1 MLILNIMKN
10 KIILITIGLII
21 SNSAFSQITSTS
33 PKNADINYSSTTA
46 VQSGSIKLI
55 DNQGTIKYLQVK
67 NGITSL
73 TNASALAGGETV
85 TTLSLGGVLSTNTF
99 IDASASGVVFG
110 LKGSDQETGNA
121 ATSSTLNTSGYTL
134 AVFDEATGE
143 IKKLLVS
150 ALDVVGASDTFVVAA
165 TPSSSY
171 TVAVTGLSLTS
182 GKTFV
187 FRNGVK
193 LTASGTPPDYT
204 TSGSTVT
211 IDTSI
216 PLFTGDVIE
225 VQYIN

>member
-1 MLILNIMKN
+1 VKD
-10 KIILITIGLII
+10 TEV
-21 SNSAFSQITSTS
+21 
-33 PKNADINYSSTTA
+33 DYSSATA
-46 VQSGSIKLI
+46 VQSGSVKLI

-73 TNASALAGGETV
+73 TNASASAGNETV
-85 TTLSLGGVLSTNTF
+85 TTLSLGGVLSTDTF
-99 IDASASGVVFG
+99 IDASGVVFG

-150 ALDVVGASDTFVVAA
+150 ALDVVGASDRFVVAA
-165 TPSSSY
+165 TPSTTY
-171 TVAVTGLSLTS
+171 TVAIAGLSLTP

-193 LTASGTPPDYT
+193 LTASGTTPDYT

-216 PLFTGDVIE
+216 PLFSGDIIE

>member
-1 MLILNIMKN
+1 MKN
-10 KIILITIGLII
+10 KIILITICFTVG
-21 SNSAFSQITSTS
+21 NSAFSQITNTS
-33 PKNADINYSSTTA
+33 VKDTEVDYSSATA

-73 TNASALAGGETV
+73 TNASASAGNETV
-85 TTLSLGGVLSTNTF
+85 TTLSLGGVLSTDTF
-99 IDASASGVVFG
+99 IDASGVVFG

-150 ALDVVGASDTFVVAA
+150 ALDVVGASDRFVVAA
-165 TPSSSY
+165 TPSITY
-171 TVAVTGLSLTS
+171 TVAIAGLSLTP

-193 LTASGTPPDYT
+193 LTASGTTPDYT

-216 PLFTGDVIE
+216 PLFSGDIIE

>member
-1 MLILNIMKN
+1 MIV
-10 KIILITIGLII
+10 G
-21 SNSAFSQITSTS
+21 NSAFSQITNTS
-33 PKNADINYSSTTA
+33 VKDTEINYSSTTA
-46 VQSGSIKLI
+46 VPSGSIKLI

-73 TNASALAGGETV
+73 TNASELPGNETV
-85 TTLSLGGVLSTNTF
+85 TTLSLGGVLSTDTF
-99 IDASASGVVFG
+99 IDASGVVFG

-150 ALDVVGASDTFVVAA
+150 ALDVVGASDRFVVAA
-165 TPSSSY
+165 TPSTTY
-171 TVAVTGLSLTS
+171 TVAIAGLSLTP

-193 LTASGTPPDYT
+193 LTASGTTPDYT

-216 PLFTGDVIE
+216 PLFSGDIIE

>member
-1 MLILNIMKN
+1 MKN
-10 KIILITIGLII
+10 KIILITICFTVG
-21 SNSAFSQITSTS
+21 NSAFSQITNTS
-33 PKNADINYSSTTA
+33 VKDTEVDYSSATA

-73 TNASALAGGETV
+73 TNASASAGNETV
-85 TTLSLGGVLSTNTF
+85 TTLSLGGVLSTDTF
-99 IDASASGVVFG
+99 IDASGVVFG

-150 ALDVVGASDTFVVAA
+150 ALDVVGASDRFVVAA
-165 TPSSSY
+165 TPSTTY
-171 TVAVTGLSLTS
+171 TVAIAGLSLTP

-193 LTASGTPPDYT
+193 LTASGTTPDYT
-204 TSGSTVT
+204 TSGSSVI
-211 IDTSI
+211 IDASV
-216 PLFTGDVIE
+216 PLFGGDIIE

>member
-1 MLILNIMKN
+1 MKN
-10 KIILITIGLII
+10 KIILITFCLILG
-21 SNSAFSQITSTS
+21 NSAFGQITTPSV
-33 PKNADINYSSTTA
+33 KDADINYSSTTA

-73 TNASALAGGETV
+73 TNASASAGNETV

-110 LKGSDQETGNA
+110 LKGSGQETGNA

-150 ALDVVGASDTFVVAA
+150 ALDVVGASDRFVVAA
-165 TPSSSY
+165 TPLTTY
-171 TVAVTGLSLTS
+171 TVTIAGLSLTP

-193 LTASGTPPDYT
+193 LTASGTTPDYT

-216 PLFTGDVIE
+216 PLFSGDIIE

>member
-1 MLILNIMKN
+1 MKN
-10 KIILITIGLII
+10 KIILITICLIVG
-21 SNSAFSQITSTS
+21 NSAFSQITNTS
-33 PKNADINYSSTTA
+33 VKDTEINYSSTTA
-46 VQSGSIKLI
+46 VPSGSIKLI

-73 TNASALAGGETV
+73 TNASASAGNETV
-85 TTLSLGGVLSTNTF
+85 TTLSLGGVLSTDTF
-99 IDASASGVVFG
+99 IDASGVVFG

-165 TPSSSY
+165 TPLTTY
-171 TVAVTGLSLTS
+171 TVAIAGLSLTP

-193 LTASGTPPDYT
+193 LTASGTTPDYT

-216 PLFTGDVIE
+216 PLFSGDIIE

>member
-1 MLILNIMKN
+1 MKN
-10 KIILITIGLII
+10 KIILITICLIVG
-21 SNSAFSQITSTS
+21 NSAFSQITNTS
-33 PKNADINYSSTTA
+33 VKDTEINYSSTTA

-73 TNASALAGGETV
+73 TNASASAGNETV
-85 TTLSLGGVLSTNTF
+85 TTLSLGGVLSTDTF
-99 IDASASGVVFG
+99 IDASGVVFG

-150 ALDVVGASDTFVVAA
+150 ALDVVGASDRFVVAA
-165 TPSSSY
+165 TPSTTY
-171 TVAVTGLSLTS
+171 TVAIAGLSLTP

-193 LTASGTPPDYT
+193 LTASGTTPDYT

-216 PLFTGDVIE
+216 PLFSGDIIE

>member
-1 MLILNIMKN
+1 MKN
-10 KIILITIGLII
+10 KIILITICLIVG
-21 SNSAFSQITSTS
+21 NSAFSQITNTS
-33 PKNADINYSSTTA
+33 VKDTEINYSSTTA
-46 VQSGSIKLI
+46 VPSGSIKLI

-73 TNASALAGGETV
+73 TNASASAGNETV
-85 TTLSLGGVLSTNTF
+85 TTLSLGGVLSTDTF
-99 IDASASGVVFG
+99 IDASGVVFG

-150 ALDVVGASDTFVVAA
+150 ALDVVGASDRFVVAA
-165 TPSSSY
+165 TPSTTY
-171 TVAVTGLSLTS
+171 TVAIAGLSLTP

-193 LTASGTPPDYT
+193 LTASGTTPDYT

-216 PLFTGDVIE
+216 PLFSGDIIE

>member
-1 MLILNIMKN
+1 MCIRDS
-10 KIILITIGLII
+10 LITICLIVG
-21 SNSAFSQITSTS
+21 NSAFSQITNTS
-33 PKNADINYSSTTA
+33 VKDTEVDYSSATA

-73 TNASALAGGETV
+73 TNASASAGNETV
-85 TTLSLGGVLSTNTF
+85 TTLSLGGVLSTDTF
-99 IDASASGVVFG
+99 IDASGVVFG

-150 ALDVVGASDTFVVAA
+150 ALDVVGASDRFVVAA
-165 TPSSSY
+165 TPSTTY
-171 TVAVTGLSLTS
+171 TVAIAGLSLTP

-193 LTASGTPPDYT
+193 LTASGTTPDYT

-216 PLFTGDVIE
+216 PLFSGDIIE

>member
-1 MLILNIMKN
+1 MKN
-10 KIILITIGLII
+10 KIILITICFTVG
-21 SNSAFSQITSTS
+21 NSAFSQITNTS
-33 PKNADINYSSTTA
+33 VKDTEVDYSSATA

-73 TNASALAGGETV
+73 TNASASAGNETV
-85 TTLSLGGVLSTNTF
+85 TTLSLGGVLSTDTF
-99 IDASASGVVFG
+99 IDASGVVFG

-150 ALDVVGASDTFVVAA
+150 ALDVVGASDRFVVAA
-165 TPSSSY
+165 TPSTTY
-171 TVAVTGLSLTS
+171 TVAIAGLSLTP

-193 LTASGTPPDYT
+193 LTASGTTPDYT
-204 TSGSTVT
+204 TSGSSVI

-216 PLFTGDVIE
+216 PLFSGDIIE

>member
-1 MLILNIMKN
+1 MKN
-10 KIILITIGLII
+10 KIILITICLIVG
-21 SNSAFSQITSTS
+21 NSAFSQITNTS
-33 PKNADINYSSTTA
+33 VKDTEINYSSTTA
-46 VQSGSIKLI
+46 VPSGSIKLI

-73 TNASALAGGETV
+73 TNASAASSTGNETV
-85 TTLSLGGVLSTNTF
+85 TTLSLGGVLSTDTF

-134 AVFDEATGE
+134 VVFDEATGE

-150 ALDVVGASDTFVVAA
+150 ALDVVGASDRFVVAA
-165 TPSSSY
+165 TPSTTY
-171 TVAVTGLSLTS
+171 TVAIAGLSLTP

-193 LTASGTPPDYT
+193 LTASGTTPDYT

-216 PLFTGDVIE
+216 PLFSGDIIE

>member
-1 MLILNIMKN
+1 MKN
-10 KIILITIGLII
+10 KIILITICLIVG
-21 SNSAFSQITSTS
+21 NSAFSQITNTS
-33 PKNADINYSSTTA
+33 VKDTEVDYSSATA

-73 TNASALAGGETV
+73 TNASASAGNETV
-85 TTLSLGGVLSTNTF
+85 TTLSLGGVLSTDTF
-99 IDASASGVVFG
+99 IDASGVVFG

-134 AVFDEATGE
+134 VVFDEATGE

-150 ALDVVGASDTFVVAA
+150 ALDIVGASDTFVVAA
-165 TPSSSY
+165 TPLTTY
-171 TVAVTGLSLTS
+171 TVAVTGLSLTA

-193 LTASGTPPDYT
+193 LTASGTTPDYT

-216 PLFTGDVIE
+216 PLFSGDIIE

>member
-1 MLILNIMKN
+1 MKN
-10 KIILITIGLII
+10 KIILITFYLILG
-21 SNSAFSQITSTS
+21 NSAFGQITTPSV
-33 PKNADINYSSTTA
+33 KDADINYSSTTA

-55 DNQGTIKYLQVK
+55 DNLGTIKYLQVK

-73 TNASALAGGETV
+73 TNAIALPGNETV
-85 TTLSLGGVLSTNTF
+85 TTLSLGGVLSTDTF

-110 LKGSDQETGNA
+110 LKGSAQETGNA

-150 ALDVVGASDTFVVAA
+150 ALDVVGASDIFTVAA
-165 TPSSSY
+165 TPLNTY
-171 TVAVTGLSLTS
+171 TVAITGLSLS
-182 GKTFV
+182 AGKTFV

-193 LTASGTPPDYT
+193 LTASGTTPDYT

-216 PLFTGDVIE
+216 PLFSGDIIE

>member
-1 MLILNIMKN
+1 MKN
-10 KIILITIGLII
+10 KIILITICLIVG
-21 SNSAFSQITSTS
+21 NSAFSQITNTS
-33 PKNADINYSSTTA
+33 VKDTEINYSSTTA
-46 VQSGSIKLI
+46 VPSGSIKLI

-73 TNASALAGGETV
+73 TNASASAGNETV
-85 TTLSLGGVLSTNTF
+85 TTLSLGGVLSTDTF
-99 IDASASGVVFG
+99 IDASGVVFG

-150 ALDVVGASDTFVVAA
+150 ALDVVGASDRFVVAG
-165 TPSSSY
+165 TPLTTY
-171 TVAVTGLSLTS
+171 TVAIAGLSLTP

-193 LTASGTPPDYT
+193 LTASGTTPDYT

-216 PLFTGDVIE
+216 PLFSGDIIE

>member
-1 MLILNIMKN
+1 MKN
-10 KIILITIGLII
+10 KIILITICLIVG
-21 SNSAFSQITSTS
+21 NSAFSQITNTS
-33 PKNADINYSSTTA
+33 VKDTEVDYSSATA

-73 TNASALAGGETV
+73 TNASASAGNETV
-85 TTLSLGGVLSTNTF
+85 TTLSLGGVLSTDTF
-99 IDASASGVVFG
+99 IDASGVVFG

-150 ALDVVGASDTFVVAA
+150 ALDVVGASDRFVVAA
-165 TPSSSY
+165 TPSTTY
-171 TVAVTGLSLTS
+171 TVAIAGLSLTP

-193 LTASGTPPDYT
+193 LTASGTTPDYT
-204 TSGSTVT
+204 TSGSSVI
-211 IDTSI
+211 IDASV
-216 PLFTGDVIE
+216 PLFSGDIIE

>member
-1 MLILNIMKN
+1 MKN
-10 KIILITIGLII
+10 KIILITICLIVG
-21 SNSAFSQITSTS
+21 NSAFSQITNTS
-33 PKNADINYSSTTA
+33 VKDTDINYSSATA

-73 TNASALAGGETV
+73 TNARASAGNETV
-85 TTLSLGGVLSTNTF
+85 TTLSLGGVLSTDTF
-99 IDASASGVVFG
+99 IDASGVLFG
-110 LKGSDQETGNA
+110 LKGTDPETGDA

-134 AVFDEATGE
+134 VVFDEATGE

-150 ALDVVGASDTFVVAA
+150 ALDIVGASDTFVVAA
-165 TPSSSY
+165 TPLTTY
-171 TVAVTGLSLTS
+171 TVAVTGLSLTA

-193 LTASGTPPDYT
+193 LTANGSPPDYT

-216 PLFTGDVIE
+216 PLFSGDIIE

>member
-1 MLILNIMKN
+1 MKN
-10 KIILITIGLII
+10 KIILITICLIVG
-21 SNSAFSQITSTS
+21 NSAFSQITNTS
-33 PKNADINYSSTTA
+33 VKDTEVDYSSAPA

-73 TNASALAGGETV
+73 TNASASAGNETV
-85 TTLSLGGVLSTNTF
+85 TTLSLGGVLSTDTF
-99 IDASASGVVFG
+99 IDASGVVFG

-150 ALDVVGASDTFVVAA
+150 ALDVVGASDRFVVAA
-165 TPSSSY
+165 TPSTTY
-171 TVAVTGLSLTS
+171 TVAIAGLSLTP

-193 LTASGTPPDYT
+193 LTASGTTPDYT

-216 PLFTGDVIE
+216 PLFSGDIIE

>member
-1 MLILNIMKN
+1 MKN
-10 KIILITIGLII
+10 KIILITICLIVG
-21 SNSAFSQITSTS
+21 NSAFSQITNTS
-33 PKNADINYSSTTA
+33 VKDTEVDYSSATA

-73 TNASALAGGETV
+73 TNASASAGNETV
-85 TTLSLGGVLSTNTF
+85 TTLSLGGVLSTDTF
-99 IDASASGVVFG
+99 IDASGVVFG

-150 ALDVVGASDTFVVAA
+150 ALDVVGASDRFVVAA
-165 TPSSSY
+165 TPSTTY
-171 TVAVTGLSLTS
+171 TVAIAGLSLTP

-193 LTASGTPPDYT
+193 LTASGTTPDYT

-216 PLFTGDVIE
+216 PLFSGDIIE

>member
-1 MLILNIMKN
+1 MKN
-10 KIILITIGLII
+10 KIILITICLIVG
-21 SNSAFSQITSTS
+21 NSAFSQITNTS
-33 PKNADINYSSTTA
+33 VKDTEINYSSTTA
-46 VQSGSIKLI
+46 VPSGSIKLI

-73 TNASALAGGETV
+73 TNASALPGNETV
-85 TTLSLGGVLSTNTF
+85 TTLSLGGVLSTDTF

-121 ATSSTLNTSGYTL
+121 ATISTLNSSGYTL
-134 AVFDEATGE
+134 VVFDEATGE

-150 ALDVVGASDTFVVAA
+150 ALDIVGASDTFVVAA
-165 TPSSSY
+165 TPLTTY
-171 TVAVTGLSLTS
+171 TVAVPGLSLTA

-193 LTASGTPPDYT
+193 LTANGSPPDYT

-211 IDTSI
+211 IHTSI
-216 PLFTGDVIE
+216 PLFSGDIIE

>member
-1 MLILNIMKN
+1 MKN
-10 KIILITIGLII
+10 KITLITICLIVG
-21 SNSAFSQITSTS
+21 NSAFGQITSPS
-33 PKNADINYSSTTA
+33 VKDADINYSSTTA

-73 TNASALAGGETV
+73 TNARASAGNETV
-85 TTLSLGGVLSTNTF
+85 TTLSLGGVLSTDTF
-99 IDASASGVVFG
+99 IDASGVVFG

-150 ALDVVGASDTFVVAA
+150 ALDVVGASDRFVVAA
-165 TPSSSY
+165 TPSTTY
-171 TVAVTGLSLTS
+171 TVAIAGLSLTP

-193 LTASGTPPDYT
+193 LTANGSPPDYT

-211 IDTSI
+211 IPTSI
-216 PLFTGDVIE
+216 PLCSGDIIE

>member
-1 MLILNIMKN
+1 MKN
-10 KIILITIGLII
+10 KIILITICLIVG
-21 SNSAFSQITSTS
+21 NSAFSQITNTS
-33 PKNADINYSSTTA
+33 VKDTEVDYSSATA

-73 TNASALAGGETV
+73 TNASASAGNETV
-85 TTLSLGGVLSTNTF
+85 TTLSLGGVLSTDTF
-99 IDASASGVVFG
+99 IDASGVVFG

-150 ALDVVGASDTFVVAA
+150 ALDVVGASDRFVVAA
-165 TPSSSY
+165 TPSTTY
-171 TVAVTGLSLTS
+171 TVAIAGLSLTP

-193 LTASGTPPDYT
+193 LTASGTTPDYT
-204 TSGSTVT
+204 TSGSSVI

-216 PLFTGDVIE
+216 PLFSGDIIE

>member
-1 MLILNIMKN
+1 MKN
-10 KIILITIGLII
+10 KIILITTCLIVG
-21 SNSAFSQITSTS
+21 NSAFSQITNTS
-33 PKNADINYSSTTA
+33 VKDTEVDYSSATA

-73 TNASALAGGETV
+73 TNASASAGNETV
-85 TTLSLGGVLSTNTF
+85 TTLSLGGVLSTDTF
-99 IDASASGVVFG
+99 IDASGVVFG

-150 ALDVVGASDTFVVAA
+150 ALDVVGASDRFVVAA
-165 TPSSSY
+165 TPSTTY
-171 TVAVTGLSLTS
+171 TVAIAGLSLTP

-193 LTASGTPPDYT
+193 LTASGTTPDYT

-216 PLFTGDVIE
+216 PLFSGDIIE

>member
-1 MLILNIMKN
+1 MKN
-10 KIILITIGLII
+10 KIILITICLIVG
-21 SNSAFSQITSTS
+21 NSAFSQITNTS
-33 PKNADINYSSTTA
+33 VKDTEVDYSSATA

-73 TNASALAGGETV
+73 TNASASAGNETV
-85 TTLSLGGVLSTNTF
+85 TTLSLGGVLSTDTF
-99 IDASASGVVFG
+99 IDASGVVFG

-150 ALDVVGASDTFVVAA
+150 ALDVVGASDRFVVAA
-165 TPSSSY
+165 TPSTTY
-171 TVAVTGLSLTS
+171 TVSIAGLSLTP

-193 LTASGTPPDYT
+193 LTASGTTPDYT

-216 PLFTGDVIE
+216 PLFSGDIIE

>member
-1 MLILNIMKN
+1 MKN
-10 KIILITIGLII
+10 KIILITICLIVG
-21 SNSAFSQITSTS
+21 NSAFSQITNTS
-33 PKNADINYSSTTA
+33 VKDTEVDYSSATA

-73 TNASALAGGETV
+73 TNASASAGNETV
-85 TTLSLGGVLSTNTF
+85 TTLSLGGVLSTDTF
-99 IDASASGVVFG
+99 IDASGVVFG

-150 ALDVVGASDTFVVAA
+150 ALDVVGASDRFVVAA
-165 TPSSSY
+165 TPLTTY
-171 TVAVTGLSLTS
+171 TVAIAGLSLTP

-193 LTASGTPPDYT
+193 LTASGTTPDYT

-216 PLFTGDVIE
+216 PLFSGDIIE

>member
-1 MLILNIMKN
+1 MKN
-10 KIILITIGLII
+10 KITLITICLIVG
-21 SNSAFSQITSTS
+21 NSAFGQITSPS
-33 PKNADINYSSTTA
+33 VKDADINYSSTTA
-46 VQSGSIKLI
+46 VPSGSIKLI

-73 TNASALAGGETV
+73 TNASALAGNETV
-85 TTLSLGGVLSTNTF
+85 TTLSLGGVLSTDTF

-150 ALDVVGASDTFVVAA
+150 ALDVVGASDRFVVAA
-165 TPSSSY
+165 TPSTTY
-171 TVAVTGLSLTS
+171 TVAIAGLSLTP

-193 LTASGTPPDYT
+193 LTASGTTPDYT

-216 PLFTGDVIE
+216 PLFSGDIIE

>member
-1 MLILNIMKN
+1 MKN
-10 KIILITIGLII
+10 KIILITICLIVG
-21 SNSAFSQITSTS
+21 NSAFSQITNTS
-33 PKNADINYSSTTA
+33 VKDTEVDYSSATA

-73 TNASALAGGETV
+73 TNASASAGNETV
-85 TTLSLGGVLSTNTF
+85 TTLSLGGVLSTDTF
-99 IDASASGVVFG
+99 IDASGVVFG

-134 AVFDEATGE
+134 VVFDEATGE

-150 ALDVVGASDTFVVAA
+150 ALDIVGASDTFVVAA
-165 TPSSSY
+165 TPLTTY
-171 TVAVTGLSLTS
+171 TVAVPGLSLTA

-193 LTASGTPPDYT
+193 LTANGSPPDYT

-216 PLFTGDVIE
+216 PLFSGDIIE

>member
-1 MLILNIMKN
+1 MKN
-10 KIILITIGLII
+10 KIILITICLIVG
-21 SNSAFSQITSTS
+21 NSAFSQITNTS
-33 PKNADINYSSTTA
+33 VKDTEINYSSTTA
-46 VQSGSIKLI
+46 VPSGSIKLI

-73 TNASALAGGETV
+73 TNASELPGNETV
-85 TTLSLGGVLSTNTF
+85 TTLSLGGVLSTDTF
-99 IDASASGVVFG
+99 IDASGVVFG

-150 ALDVVGASDTFVVAA
+150 ALDVVGASDRFVVAA
-165 TPSSSY
+165 TPSTTY
-171 TVAVTGLSLTS
+171 TVAIAGLSLTP

-193 LTASGTPPDYT
+193 LTASGTTPDYT
-204 TSGSTVT
+204 TSGSSVI
-211 IDTSI
+211 IDASV
-216 PLFTGDVIE
+216 PLFSGDIIE

>member
-1 MLILNIMKN
+1 MKN
-10 KIILITIGLII
+10 KITLITICLIVG
-21 SNSAFSQITSTS
+21 NSAFSQITNTS
-33 PKNADINYSSTTA
+33 VKDTEVDYSSATA

-73 TNASALAGGETV
+73 TNASASAGNETV
-85 TTLSLGGVLSTNTF
+85 TTLSLGGVLSTDTF
-99 IDASASGVVFG
+99 IDASGVVFG

-150 ALDVVGASDTFVVAA
+150 ALDVVGASDRFVVAA
-165 TPSSSY
+165 TPSTTY
-171 TVAVTGLSLTS
+171 TVAIANLSLTP

-193 LTASGTPPDYT
+193 LTASGTTPDYT

-216 PLFTGDVIE
+216 PLFSGDIIE

>member
-1 MLILNIMKN
+1 MKN
-10 KIILITIGLII
+10 KIILITICLIVG
-21 SNSAFSQITSTS
+21 NSAFSQITNTS
-33 PKNADINYSSTTA
+33 VKDTEINYSSTTA
-46 VQSGSIKLI
+46 VPSGSIKLI

-73 TNASALAGGETV
+73 TNASALPGNETV
-85 TTLSLGGVLSTNTF
+85 TTLSLGGVLSTDTF
-99 IDASASGVVFG
+99 IDASGVVFG

-134 AVFDEATGE
+134 VVFDEATGE

-150 ALDVVGASDTFVVAA
+150 ALDIVGASDTFVVAA
-165 TPSSSY
+165 TPLTTY
-171 TVAVTGLSLTS
+171 TVAVTGLSLTA

-193 LTASGTPPDYT
+193 LTANGSPPDYT

-216 PLFTGDVIE
+216 PLFSGDIIE

>member
-1 MLILNIMKN
+1 MKN
-10 KIILITIGLII
+10 KIILITICLIVG
-21 SNSAFSQITSTS
+21 NSAFSQITNTS
-33 PKNADINYSSTTA
+33 VKDTEVDYSSATA

-73 TNASALAGGETV
+73 TNASASAGNETV
-85 TTLSLGGVLSTNTF
+85 TTLSLGGVLSTDTF
-99 IDASASGVVFG
+99 IDASGVVFG

-134 AVFDEATGE
+134 VVFDEATGE

-150 ALDVVGASDTFVVAA
+150 ALDIVGASDTFVVAA
-165 TPSSSY
+165 TPLTTY
-171 TVAVTGLSLTS
+171 TVAVTGLSLTA

-193 LTASGTPPDYT
+193 LTANGSPPDYT

-216 PLFTGDVIE
+216 PLFSGDIIE

>member
-1 MLILNIMKN
+1 MKN
-10 KIILITIGLII
+10 KIILITICLIVG
-21 SNSAFSQITSTS
+21 NSAFSQITNTS
-33 PKNADINYSSTTA
+33 VKDTEVDYSSATA

-73 TNASALAGGETV
+73 TNASASAGNETV
-85 TTLSLGGVLSTNTF
+85 TTLSLGGVLSTDTF
-99 IDASASGVVFG
+99 IDASGVVFG

-150 ALDVVGASDTFVVAA
+150 ALDVVGASDRFVVAA
-165 TPSSSY
+165 TPSTTY
-171 TVAVTGLSLTS
+171 TVAIAGLSLTP

-193 LTASGTPPDYT
+193 LTANGSPPDYT

-216 PLFTGDVIE
+216 PLFSGDIIE

>member
-1 MLILNIMKN
+1 MKN
-10 KIILITIGLII
+10 KIILITICLIVG
-21 SNSAFSQITSTS
+21 NSAFSQITNTS
-33 PKNADINYSSTTA
+33 VKDTEINYSSTTA
-46 VQSGSIKLI
+46 VPSGSIKLI

-73 TNASALAGGETV
+73 TNASASAGNETV
-85 TTLSLGGVLSTNTF
+85 TTLSLGGVLSTDTF
-99 IDASASGVVFG
+99 IDASGVVFG

-165 TPSSSY
+165 TPLTTY
-171 TVAVTGLSLTS
+171 TVAIPGLSLTP

-193 LTASGTPPDYT
+193 LTASGTTPDYT

-216 PLFTGDVIE
+216 PLFSGDIIE

>member
-1 MLILNIMKN
+1 MKN
-10 KIILITIGLII
+10 KIILITICFTVG
-21 SNSAFSQITSTS
+21 NSAFSQITNTS
-33 PKNADINYSSTTA
+33 VKDTEVDYSSATA

-73 TNASALAGGETV
+73 TNASASAGNETV
-85 TTLSLGGVLSTNTF
+85 TTLSLGGVLSTDTF
-99 IDASASGVVFG
+99 IDASGVVFG

-150 ALDVVGASDTFVVAA
+150 ALDVVGASDRFVVAA
-165 TPSSSY
+165 TPSTTY
-171 TVAVTGLSLTS
+171 TVAIAGLSLTP

-193 LTASGTPPDYT
+193 LTASGTTPDYT

-216 PLFTGDVIE
+216 PLFSGDIIE

>member
-1 MLILNIMKN
+1 VKD
-10 KIILITIGLII
+10 TEV
-21 SNSAFSQITSTS
+21 
-33 PKNADINYSSTTA
+33 DYSSATA

-73 TNASALAGGETV
+73 TNASASAGNETV
-85 TTLSLGGVLSTNTF
+85 TTLSLGGVLSTDTF
-99 IDASASGVVFG
+99 IDASGVVFG

-150 ALDVVGASDTFVVAA
+150 ALDVVGASDRFVVAA
-165 TPSSSY
+165 TPSTTY
-171 TVAVTGLSLTS
+171 TVAIAGLSLTP

-193 LTASGTPPDYT
+193 LTASGTTPDYT

-216 PLFTGDVIE
+216 PLFSGDIIE

>member
-1 MLILNIMKN
+1 MKN
-10 KIILITIGLII
+10 KIILIAICLII
-21 SNSAFSQITSTS
+21 SNSAFSQITNTS
-33 PKNADINYSSTTA
+33 VKDTDINYSSTTA

-73 TNASALAGGETV
+73 TNASASAGNETV
-85 TTLSLGGVLSTNTF
+85 TTLSLGGVLSTDTF
-99 IDASASGVVFG
+99 IDASGVVFG

-150 ALDVVGASDTFVVAA
+150 ALDVVGASDRFVVAA
-165 TPSSSY
+165 TPSTTY
-171 TVAVTGLSLTS
+171 TVAIAGLSLTP

-193 LTASGTPPDYT
+193 LTASGTTPDYT

-216 PLFTGDVIE
+216 PLFSGDIIE

>member
-1 MLILNIMKN
+1 MKN
-10 KIILITIGLII
+10 KIILITICLIVG
-21 SNSAFSQITSTS
+21 NSAFSQITNTS
-33 PKNADINYSSTTA
+33 VKDTEINYSSTTA
-46 VQSGSIKLI
+46 VPSGSIKLI

-73 TNASALAGGETV
+73 TNASASAGNETV
-85 TTLSLGGVLSTNTF
+85 TTLSLGGVLSTDTF
-99 IDASASGVVFG
+99 IDASGGVVFG

-165 TPSSSY
+165 TPLTTY
-171 TVAVTGLSLTS
+171 TVAVTGLSLTA

-193 LTASGTPPDYT
+193 LTASGTTPDYT

-216 PLFTGDVIE
+216 PLFSGDIIE

>member
-1 MLILNIMKN
+1 MKN
-10 KIILITIGLII
+10 KIILIAICLII
-21 SNSAFSQITSTS
+21 SNSAFSQITNTS
-33 PKNADINYSSTTA
+33 VKDTDINYSSATA

-73 TNASALAGGETV
+73 TNASASAGNETV
-85 TTLSLGGVLSTNTF
+85 TTLSLGGVLSTDTF
-99 IDASASGVVFG
+99 IDASGVVFG

-150 ALDVVGASDTFVVAA
+150 ALDIVGASDTFVVAA
-165 TPSSSY
+165 TPLTTY
-171 TVAVTGLSLTS
+171 TVAVTGLSLTA

-193 LTASGTPPDYT
+193 LTANGSPPDYT

-216 PLFTGDVIE
+216 PLFSGDIIE

>member
-1 MLILNIMKN
+1 MKN
-10 KIILITIGLII
+10 KIILITICLIVG
-21 SNSAFSQITSTS
+21 NSAFSQITNTS
-33 PKNADINYSSTTA
+33 VKDTEVDYSSATA

-73 TNASALAGGETV
+73 TNASASAGNETV
-85 TTLSLGGVLSTNTF
+85 TTLSLGGVLSTDTF
-99 IDASASGVVFG
+99 IDASGVVFG

-165 TPSSSY
+165 TPLTTY
-171 TVAVTGLSLTS
+171 TVAIAGLSLTP

-193 LTASGTPPDYT
+193 LTASGTTPDYT

-216 PLFTGDVIE
+216 PLFSGDIIE